1 MTCHWSCFFV
11 CGIANFS
18 QCFVYAAAGRSKSI
32 LSITGDTQHFRET
45 GFAFTDSFKS

>member
-1 MTCHWSCFFV
+1 MPVRF
-11 CGIANFS
+11 
-18 QCFVYAAAGRSKSI
+18 AAEARFPDQIGRSKSI